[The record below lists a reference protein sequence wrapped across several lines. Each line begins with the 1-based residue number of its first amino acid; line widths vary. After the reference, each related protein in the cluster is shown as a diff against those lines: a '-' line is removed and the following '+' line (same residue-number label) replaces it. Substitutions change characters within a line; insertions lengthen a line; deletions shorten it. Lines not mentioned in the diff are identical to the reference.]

1 MSIDNSS
8 LSNIDINTVLHPY
21 TELSSHQKNGPKII
35 TSGKGIYVYDDAGN
49 KYIEGLSGL
58 WCTTLGFQNQR
69 IVNAAKKAMERL
81 PFYHCFGGKSH
92 PNAIKLAE
100 ILTNLA
106 PNQMSKVFFA
116 NSGSEA
122 NDTAIKI
129 VWHINNARGLHN
141 KKKII
146 ARHKSYH
153 GVTLFTSGLTGL
165 PNNHRDFDV
174 PFERIMHT
182 DCPHYYRYAFDDETE
197 DNFTNRLVSN
207 LRALIE
213 KEGPDTIAAFIAEP
227 VMGAGGV
234 IPPPESYFPKIQPLL
249 KEYDI
254 LFIADEVICG
264 FGRTGNMFGSETY
277 DLKPDIIT
285 VAKGLSSGYLPISGL
300 MITEEIFDLLL
311 YQSKKIG
318 VFGHGFTYGGHPVS
332 CAVALE
338 ALKIY
343 EETNLINH
351 VQEISP
357 IFETEL
363 RTLETHPL
371 VGEVRQIGMLGAIEI
386 VKNKMTKEP
395 FNTSDKIGPLLV
407 ELMQKNGLISRAMG
421 DSIAFAP
428 PLIINEKQIQEM
440 VLIVQ
445 RSIMQLHE
453 MLVQND
459 KLGHS

>member
-1 MSIDNSS
+1 MSIGNSS
-8 LSNIDINTVLHPY
+8 LSNIDINSVVHPY
-21 TELSSHQKNGPKII
+21 TDLSVHQKNGPKII
-35 TSGKGIYVYDDAGN
+35 TSGKGIYVYDDEGK

-69 IVNAAKKAMERL
+69 IVNAATRAMEQL

-100 ILTNLA
+100 NLIDLA

-129 VWHINNARGLHN
+129 VWHINNARGQHS

-146 ARHKSYH
+146 TRHKSYH

-174 PFERIMHT
+174 PFASIIHT
-182 DCPHYYRYAFDDETE
+182 DCPHYYRYALKDETE

-207 LRALIE
+207 LRTLIE

-234 IPPPESYFPKIQPLL
+234 IPPPDSYFTKIQPLL

-277 DLKPDIIT
+277 DLQPDIIT
-285 VAKGLSSGYLPISGL
+285 VAKGLSSGYLPISAL
-300 MITEEIFDLLL
+300 MLREEVFDLLL

-318 VFGHGFTYGGHPVS
+318 IFGHGFTYGGHPVS

-343 EETNLINH
+343 EETNLIKY
-351 VQEISP
+351 VQKMSP

-363 RTLETHPL
+363 RTLEKSPL
-371 VGEVRQIGMLGAIEI
+371 VGEVRQIGMLGAVEI
-386 VKNKMTKEP
+386 VKNKMTGEP
-395 FNTSDKIGPLLV
+395 FNTRDKVGPLLV

-428 PLIINEKQIQEM
+428 PLIINKKQIQEM
-440 VLIVQ
+440 VLIVKH
-445 RSIMQLHE
+445 SMEQLYDLLE
-453 MLVQND
+453 SSN
-459 KLGHS
+459 KL

>member
-1 MSIDNSS
+1 MSIGNSS
-8 LSNIDINTVLHPY
+8 LSNIDINAVVHPY
-21 TELSSHQKNGPKII
+21 TDLSVHQKNGPKII
-35 TSGKGIYVYDDAGN
+35 TSGKGIYVYDDEGK

-69 IVNAAKKAMERL
+69 IVNAATRAMEQL

-100 ILTNLA
+100 NLIDLA

-129 VWHINNARGLHN
+129 VWHINNARGLHS

-146 ARHKSYH
+146 TRHKSYH

-174 PFERIMHT
+174 PFASIMHT
-182 DCPHYYRYAFDDETE
+182 DCPHYYRYALKDETE

-207 LRALIE
+207 LRTLIE

-234 IPPPESYFPKIQPLL
+234 IPPPDSYFTKIQPLL

-277 DLKPDIIT
+277 DLQPDIIT
-285 VAKGLSSGYLPISGL
+285 VAKGLSSGYLPISAL
-300 MITEEIFDLLL
+300 MLREEVFDLLL

-318 VFGHGFTYGGHPVS
+318 IFGHGFTYGGHPVS

-343 EETNLINH
+343 EETNLIKH
-351 VQEISP
+351 VQKMSP

-363 RTLETHPL
+363 RTLEKSPL
-371 VGEVRQIGMLGAIEI
+371 VGEVRQIGMLGGVEI

-395 FNTSDKIGPLLV
+395 FNTRDKVGPLLV

-428 PLIINEKQIQEM
+428 PLIINKKQIQEM
-440 VLIVQ
+440 VLIVKY
-445 RSIMQLHE
+445 SMEQLYDLLE
-453 MLVQND
+453 SSN
-459 KLGHS
+459 KL

>member
-1 MSIDNSS
+1 MSIGNSS
-8 LSNIDINTVLHPY
+8 LSNIDINAVVHPY
-21 TELSSHQKNGPKII
+21 TDLSIHQKNGPKII
-35 TSGKGIYVYDDAGN
+35 TSGKGIYVYDDEGK

-69 IVNAAKKAMERL
+69 IVNAATRAMEQL

-100 ILTNLA
+100 NLIDLA

-129 VWHINNARGLHN
+129 VWHINNARGLHS

-146 ARHKSYH
+146 TRHKSYH

-174 PFERIMHT
+174 PFASIMHT
-182 DCPHYYRYAFDDETE
+182 DCPHYYRYALKDETE

-207 LRALIE
+207 LRTLIE

-234 IPPPESYFPKIQPLL
+234 IPPPDSYFTKIQPLL

-277 DLKPDIIT
+277 DLQPDIIT
-285 VAKGLSSGYLPISGL
+285 VAKGLSSGYLPISAL
-300 MITEEIFDLLL
+300 MLREEVFDLLL

-318 VFGHGFTYGGHPVS
+318 IFGHGFTYGGHPVS

-343 EETNLINH
+343 EETNLIKH
-351 VQEISP
+351 VQKMSP

-363 RTLETHPL
+363 RTLEKNPL
-371 VGEVRQIGMLGAIEI
+371 VGEVRQIGMLGGVEI
-386 VKNKMTKEP
+386 VKNKMTGEP
-395 FNTSDKIGPLLV
+395 FNTRDKVGPLLV

-428 PLIINEKQIQEM
+428 PLIINKKQIQEM
-440 VLIVQ
+440 VLIVKY
-445 RSIMQLHE
+445 SMEQLYDLLE
-453 MLVQND
+453 SSN
-459 KLGHS
+459 KL

>member
-1 MSIDNSS
+1 MSIGNSS
-8 LSNIDINTVLHPY
+8 LSNIDINAVVHPY
-21 TELSSHQKNGPKII
+21 TDLSIHQKNGPKII
-35 TSGKGIYVYDDAGN
+35 TSGKGIYVYDDEGK

-69 IVNAAKKAMERL
+69 IVNAATRAMEQL

-100 ILTNLA
+100 NLIDLA

-129 VWHINNARGLHN
+129 VWHINNARGLHS

-146 ARHKSYH
+146 TRHKSYH

-182 DCPHYYRYAFDDETE
+182 DCPHYYRYALEDETE
-197 DNFTNRLVSN
+197 DNFTNRLVAN

-234 IPPPESYFPKIQPLL
+234 IPPPESYFRKIQPLL

-285 VAKGLSSGYLPISGL
+285 VAKGLSSGYLPISAL
-300 MITEEIFDLLL
+300 MLREEVFDLLL
-311 YQSKKIG
+311 YQSKEIG
-318 VFGHGFTYGGHPVS
+318 IFGHGFTYGGHPVS

-351 VQEISP
+351 VQKMSP
-357 IFETEL
+357 IFEAEL
-363 RTLETHPL
+363 RTLETNPL

-386 VKNKMTKEP
+386 VKNKITKEP
-395 FNTSDKIGPLLV
+395 FKTTDKIGPLLV

-445 RSIMQLHE
+445 LSIIQLHE
-453 MLVQND
+453 LLVQND